1 MLDLKYVLSNFDE
14 VAAKLARRGGSID
27 LEPVRRLGEERRTLL
42 QESESL
48 RQKQNA
54 ANEQMKVLAKQ
65 GGDALAGARA
75 ELKELSGQIKGLDE
89 KLRGIEAELEQ
100 ALLYLPN
107 LPAESTPEGRSED
120 DNVQV
125 RTWGEKR
132 ALDFAPKT
140 HDELG
145 TALGI
150 FDFDRAAKL
159 SGARFVVLRGMGARL
174 ERALAAFMLDVH
186 TSRGYEEVLPPYLV
200 NRESMTGTG
209 QLPKFEDDAF
219 KTREEEQKDEKFL
232 IPTAEVPVTNLYR
245 DEILEGEQLPL
256 RHTAWTPCFRREA
269 GSYGRDT
276 KGLIRQHQFHK
287 VELVKFTRPESSYE
301 ELEKLTGDAEE
312 ILQRL
317 GLHYRV
323 MALCTGDLGFGAAKT
338 YDIEVWLPGQSA
350 YREISSC
357 SNFEDFQARRAQIR
371 FRPAKGEKPRFVH
384 TLNGSG
390 LAIGRT
396 VVAILEQYQRADGSV
411 AIPEAL
417 QPYLGGAKELR

>member
-1 MLDLKYVLSNFDE
+1 MLDLKYVLSNFDD